1 MNGEL
6 HKEPI
11 NLQIVSLKVTGN
23 SLQMQFSDTLNKTRP
38 FDILLEDP
46 TVLSQFAV
54 VRLGSFGLKSVEN
67 VYKESPEK

>member
-23 SLQMQFSDTLNKTRP
+23 SFQMQFSDTLNKTRP

-46 TVLSQFAV
+46 TVFSQFV
-54 VRLGSFGLKSVEN
+54 VRLGSYGLKSVEN